1 MAKLDYRGFVDDGS
15 DDLTI
20 DGSVVFAESPIATVK
35 TATTTPI
42 VGGVYEVSGVAAVT
56 VSMPLASTVPG
67 AQFVFRSTS
76 AHAHVLTGSA
86 WAKGERAFAGISGSA
101 GIVDGAAIVFP
112 AIIGTSVV
120 LVSDGNKY
128 LYTGGS
134 GSIKIME
141 TYP

>member
-1 MAKLDYRGFVDDGS
+1 MAKLDYRGFVDDGT

-20 DGSVVFAESPIATVK
+20 EGTVVFKESPTTTVA
-35 TATTTPI
+35 ATTTTPT
-42 VGGVYEVSGVAAVT
+42 VGGVYTVSGTAAVT
-56 VSMPLASTVPG
+56 VTMPLASTVPG
-67 AQFVFRSTS
+67 AQFVFRTTS

-112 AIIGTSVV
+112 AVLGSSVV